1 MFLKSDVKKT
11 GVYIEKIRR
20 PSNKPEIYLSKQN
33 GMERYFE
40 IFIKYCFFEFRVHPR
55 PGICVKYFLSFS
67 QQKPVSRENSDKLNV
82 HFF

>member
-11 GVYIEKIRR
+11 GVYIEKIRL

-40 IFIKYCFFEFRVHPR
+40 IFIKYCFFEFRVHLR
-55 PGICVKYFLSFS
+55 PGICVNYFLSFP
-67 QQKPVSRENSDKLNV
+67 QKKLSPEKTETN
-82 HFF
+82 